1 MKTSE
6 KKATEVVKNEMLVKK
21 LTKKQFGEQIKKETK
36 IFKDL
41 FKEEQVNPFKLIR
54 TMSRHQRELGSEIT
68 LKRDFKAWEGN
79 PFGLVGF
86 FNNSD
91 LFKYALTERFN
102 YSLLIDAVELHTTLK
117 MWNLDEDIKEQS
129 EISTLFNEKIKTYKE
144 NRNEEERN
152 KFLLFVYE
160 LTSTKVNKAG
170 KKQIENITSNKV
182 KNLFKYEGLT
192 TLFTIYKNSPIGK
205 ENRRIIR
212 ETLEQIANEFFN
224 TKAKLTQLQLTTLLN
239 FCTDYQARQILAKV
253 ETVESVNGEVIA
265 TELFNK
271 YVVTSQ
277 SEVLNVETIANEN
290 LTEPTETTTVTTNEP
305 ETVNA

>member
-6 KKATEVVKNEMLVKK
+6 KKTTEVVKNEMLVKK

-54 TMSRHQRELGSEIT
+54 TMSRHQKELGSEIT

-102 YSLLIDAVELHTTLK
+102 YSLLIDSVELYTTLK
-117 MWNLDEDIKEQS
+117 MWNLDKDIKEQS
-129 EISTLFNEKIKTYKE
+129 EIGTLFNEKIKTYKE

-160 LTSTKVNKAG
+160 LTSTKVNKLG
-170 KKQIENITSNKV
+170 KKQIENITPNKV

-205 ENRRIIR
+205 ENRRVIR
-212 ETLEQIANEFFN
+212 ETLEQIANEFHSD
-224 TKAKLTQLQLTTLLN
+224 KAKLTQLQLTTLLN
-239 FCTDYQARQILAKV
+239 FCTNYQARQILAKV
-253 ETVESVNGEVIA
+253 ETVESVNGEAIA

-271 YVVTSQ
+271 YVVMSQ
-277 SEVLNVETIANEN
+277 SEALKAEKVANAKLQSETATI
-290 LTEPTETTTVTTNEP
+290 TTNELEP
-305 ETVNA
+305 VNS